1 LTYAAITARCSPF
14 IEIIA
19 FKHSENKLF
28 HLYTLNFNTQNPG
41 TEPTASY
48 LDLPH
53 SVKLSK
59 DALFMTVTS
68 YNGEVKFFK
77 FI

>member
-1 LTYAAITARCSPF
+1 LEWSDSKLTYAAITARCSPI
-14 IEIIA
+14 IEIVA

-28 HLYTLNFNTQNPG
+28 HLYTLNLNSENTG
-41 TEPTASY
+41 TDPTASY

-59 DALFMTVTS
+59 DGLFMTVTF
-68 YNGEVKFFK
+68 YNG
-77 FI
+77 